1 MNKTYSNSFYG
12 YTQGNGG
19 RVAVLFLLFSI
30 AIYQLCT
37 TGITGFAMVCTVPV
51 AALFAI
57 LAFRYRMFTFWTLF
71 VVNYMVMFLSRYQY
85 LPLPASL
92 PNEMLEILLLAIA
105 VIEIKD
111 LHYERMANT
120 MLLMLTV
127 WCIFCTLEVL
137 NDTCGLGIDIG
148 AWYAGA
154 RLMAFQ
160 LMYAFLGCTIS
171 IHACSL
177 LGMETTEDRFLRAR
191 KVIPAICRTHPHRK
205 RHNAILLCIQ

>member
-12 YTQGNGG
+12 YTQGHGG

-160 LMYAFLGCTIS
+160 LMYAFLVCTIYIS
-171 IHACSL
+171 
-177 LGMETTEDRFLRAR
+177 T
-191 KVIPAICRTHPHRK
+191 P
-205 RHNAILLCIQ
+205 Q